1 MLSKCLSLSKILSPS
16 SNKQVI
22 KLGPVLLLAM
32 MLGQLTI
39 IITLTDDFL
48 PNNAEEWLEIE
59 EQLEQ
64 PQPQNVVT
72 LPHGNFFF
80 WQHSHQV
87 KNHNN
92 NSSIEQ
98 SLTDEQKS
106 LLDDEDIDINTEKAR
121 CTAYNF
127 GFPNQTITKR
137 RRLFLGSLIA
147 DDSME
152 VLKAVGMEAY
162 NIFDTVSYV
171 ESNVTQNLSPRKWR
185 YLTSD
190 LPSQETHKLY
200 QLFGPQT
207 KVRDDMNKDD
217 NILES

>member
-1 MLSKCLSLSKILSPS
+1 
-16 SNKQVI
+16 
-22 KLGPVLLLAM
+22 M